1 MNEGRP
7 PLAYIVVQEPRAN
20 AQHLIR
26 EDGRGPAVSGTAEH
40 TWPEDRNVPE
50 CRWGKRWS
58 TEEMPTQ
65 YLIHVSCG
73 RGPAVSGF
81 AVYRHAWACENDD
94 ELWTE
99 SDLVAQSR

>member
-1 MNEGRP
+1 MS
-7 PLAYIVVQEPRAN
+7 V
-20 AQHLIR
+20 
-26 EDGRGPAVSGTAEH
+26 
-40 TWPEDRNVPE
+40 
-50 CRWGKRWS
+50 GKRWS
-58 TEEMPTQ
+58 VVELPTQ

-99 SDLVAQSR
+99 SDMVAQSR